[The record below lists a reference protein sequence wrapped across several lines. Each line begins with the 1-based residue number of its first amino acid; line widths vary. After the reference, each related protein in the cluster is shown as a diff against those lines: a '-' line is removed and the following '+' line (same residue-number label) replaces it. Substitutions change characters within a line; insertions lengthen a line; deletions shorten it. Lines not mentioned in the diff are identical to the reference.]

1 MTFLRDRGARAL
13 VGHREI
19 PAVDSPVFSGGK
31 KNMRMERGWNI
42 VF

>member
-1 MTFLRDRGARAL
+1 MTFLRDRGARAF
-13 VGHREI
+13 VEI
-19 PAVDSPVFSGGK
+19 PAVNSPVFSGGK